1 MKTRLLSALVLLPIG
16 IAVILIGGGVF
27 ALVIA
32 FIFTLAVY
40 EFVQLMK
47 LGHFAPSLIFAVA
60 LVWVLLFSAALPR
73 LNISQPAAA
82 LLLIAA
88 LTWQMRHR
96 EGSPTANW
104 ALTVAG
110 GIYLGVAGAH
120 FILMRE
126 LNNGQGWL
134 LLALAGTWLADSG
147 AYFVGRKFGV
157 HKMTP
162 VLSPKKSWEG
172 LAGAVAFGVI
182 LNALVAIVLS
192 QVLNLDLP
200 WWAGAAL
207 GLIGALI
214 GALGDLSISM
224 IKREV
229 GAKDTGHIIPGHGG
243 VLDRLDSLL
252 FTVVVSYYFIVWVVQ
267 P

>member
-1 MKTRLLSALVLLPIG
+1 MKTRVISAVILLPVG
-16 IAVILIGGGVF
+16 IAVVLIGGGLF
-27 ALVIA
+27 DLAIA

-47 LGHFAPSLIFAVA
+47 MGKFAPSLVFAIA
-60 LVWVLLFSAALPR
+60 FVWVLLLDTVLPR
-73 LNISQPAAA
+73 LHLSRPALA

-104 ALTVAG
+104 ALAVAG

-120 FILMRE
+120 FILIRQ
-126 LNNGQGWL
+126 LDNGAWWL
-134 LLALAGTWLADSG
+134 LLALTGTWLADSG

-162 VLSPKKSWEG
+162 SLSPKKSWEG
-172 LAGAVAFGVI
+172 LAGGIGFAVIFNAI
-182 LNALVAIVLS
+182 LAVLLS
-192 QVLNLDLP
+192 QVLNIYLP
-200 WWAGAAL
+200 WWAGAVL

-214 GALGDLSISM
+214 GVLGDLSISM

-229 GAKDTGHIIPGHGG
+229 GAKDSGHIIPGHGG

-252 FTVVVSYYFIVWVVQ
+252 FTIIVSYYFIVWFVIQ
-267 P
+267 

>member
-1 MKTRLLSALVLLPIG
+1 MKTRLISALILLPIG
-16 IAVILIGGGVF
+16 IAVILIGGGLF
-27 ALVIA
+27 DLAMGL
-32 FIFTLAVY
+32 IFTLAVY

-47 LGHFAPSLIFAVA
+47 LGKFAPSLIFAVA
-60 LVWVLLFSAALPR
+60 FVWVLLLDAVLPR
-73 LNISQPAAA
+73 LALSRPALA

-88 LTWQMRHR
+88 LTWQMRYR
-96 EGSPTANW
+96 DGSPTANW

-120 FILMRE
+120 FILIRQ
-126 LNNGQGWL
+126 LDNGAWWL

-147 AYFVGRKFGV
+147 AYIIGRKFGV

-162 VLSPKKSWEG
+162 SLSPKKSWEG
-172 LAGAVAFGVI
+172 LAGGVAFGVI
-182 LNALVAIVLS
+182 FDALLAVVLS
-192 QVLNLDLP
+192 LALNISIP
-200 WWAGAAL
+200 WWAGAVL

-214 GALGDLSISM
+214 GVLGDLSISM

-229 GAKDTGHIIPGHGG
+229 GAKDTGNIIPGHGG

-252 FTVVVSYYFIVWVVQ
+252 FTMIVSYYFIIWVVQ

>member
-1 MKTRLLSALVLLPIG
+1 MKTRLISALILLPIG
-16 IAVILIGGGVF
+16 IAVILIGGGLF
-27 ALVIA
+27 DLAMA

-47 LGHFAPSLIFAVA
+47 TGKFAPNLVFAVA
-60 LVWVLLFSAALPR
+60 FVWVLLLDAVLPR
-73 LNISQPAAA
+73 LNLARPALA

-88 LTWQMRHR
+88 LTWQMRQR
-96 EGSPTANW
+96 SGSPTANW

-110 GIYLGVAGAH
+110 GIYLGTAGAH
-120 FILMRE
+120 FILIRQ
-126 LNNGQGWL
+126 LNNGQWWL

-147 AYFVGRKFGV
+147 AYFIGRKFGV

-162 VLSPKKSWEG
+162 ALSPKKSWEG
-172 LAGAVAFGVI
+172 LAGGVAFGVI
-182 LNALVAIVLS
+182 CTALLAAVLS
-192 QVLNLDLP
+192 QVLNIYLP
-200 WWAGAAL
+200 WWAGAVL

-214 GALGDLSISM
+214 GVLGDLSISM

-229 GAKDTGHIIPGHGG
+229 GAKDSGHIIPGHGG

-252 FTVVVSYYFIVWVVQ
+252 FTIVVSYYFIVWVI
-267 P
+267 PP

>member
-1 MKTRLLSALVLLPIG
+1 MKARLISALILLPIG
-16 IAVILIGGGVF
+16 IAVILIGGGLF
-27 ALVIA
+27 DLAMA

-40 EFVQLMK
+40 EFVQLLK
-47 LGHFAPSLIFAVA
+47 TGKFAPNLVFAVA
-60 LVWVLLFSAALPR
+60 FVWVLLLDAVLPR
-73 LNISQPAAA
+73 LNLARPALA

-88 LTWQMRHR
+88 LTWQMRQR
-96 EGSPTANW
+96 SGSPTANW

-110 GIYLGVAGAH
+110 GIYLGTAGAH
-120 FILMRE
+120 FILIRQ
-126 LNNGQGWL
+126 LNNGQWWL

-147 AYFVGRKFGV
+147 AYFIGRKFGV

-162 VLSPKKSWEG
+162 ALSPKKSWEG
-172 LAGAVAFGVI
+172 LAGGVAFGVI
-182 LNALVAIVLS
+182 CAALLAVALS
-192 QVLNLDLP
+192 LVLNIYLP
-200 WWAGAAL
+200 WWAGAVL

-214 GALGDLSISM
+214 GVLGDLSISM

-229 GAKDTGHIIPGHGG
+229 GAKDSGHIIPGHGG

-252 FTVVVSYYFIVWVVQ
+252 FTIVVSYYFIVWVIQ

>member
-1 MKTRLLSALVLLPIG
+1 MKQRVISALILLPIG
-16 IAVILIGGGVF
+16 LALIWLGGWPYNLAIALIF
-27 ALVIA
+27 S
-32 FIFTLAVY
+32 LAVY
-40 EFVQLMK
+40 EFVRLMQQ
-47 LGHFAPSLIFAVA
+47 GNFAPTLLLSMAF
-60 LVWVLLFSAALPR
+60 VW
-73 LNISQPAAA
+73 A
-82 LLLIAA
+82 LLADAVFPEAQLARPAIASLLIIA
-88 LTWQMRHR
+88 LAWQMRHR
-96 EGSPTANW
+96 GGTPTANW

-110 GIYLGVAGAH
+110 GLYLGTAGQY
-120 FILMRE
+120 FILLRQ
-126 LNNGQGWL
+126 LNGGLWWL

-147 AYFVGRKFGV
+147 AYFVGRKLGS

-162 VLSPKKSWEG
+162 TLSPKKSWEG
-172 LAGAVAFGVI
+172 LAGGVGFAVV
-182 LNALVAIVLS
+182 LNALLAVAISAAAGV
-192 QVLNLDLP
+192 VVP

-214 GALGDLSISM
+214 GVLGDLSISM

-252 FTVVVSYYFIVWVVQ
+252 FTIVASYYFIVWFVK

>member
-1 MKTRLLSALVLLPIG
+1 MKTRLISALILLPIG
-16 IAVILIGGGVF
+16 IAVILIGGGLF
-27 ALVIA
+27 DLAMA

-47 LGHFAPSLIFAVA
+47 TGKFAPNWVFAVA
-60 LVWVLLFSAALPR
+60 FVWVLLLEAVLPR
-73 LNISQPAAA
+73 LNLARPALA

-88 LTWQMRHR
+88 LTWQMRQR
-96 EGSPTANW
+96 SGSPTANW

-110 GIYLGVAGAH
+110 GIYLGTAGAH
-120 FILMRE
+120 FILIRQ
-126 LNNGQGWL
+126 LNNGQWWL

-147 AYFVGRKFGV
+147 AYFIGRKFGV

-162 VLSPKKSWEG
+162 ALSPKKSWEG
-172 LAGAVAFGVI
+172 LAGGVAFGVI
-182 LNALVAIVLS
+182 CAALLAVVLS
-192 QVLNLDLP
+192 QVLNIYLP
-200 WWAGAAL
+200 WWAGAVL

-214 GALGDLSISM
+214 GVLGDLSISM

-229 GAKDTGHIIPGHGG
+229 GAKDSGHIIPGHGG

-252 FTVVVSYYFIVWVVQ
+252 FTIVVSYYFIVWVIQ

>member
-1 MKTRLLSALVLLPIG
+1 MKTRVISALILLPIG
-16 IAVILIGGGVF
+16 IAIILIGGGLF
-27 ALVIA
+27 DLAMA

-47 LGHFAPSLIFAVA
+47 TGKFAPNLIFAVA
-60 LVWVLLFSAALPR
+60 FVWVLLLDAVLPR
-73 LNISQPAAA
+73 LNLARPALA

-88 LTWQMRHR
+88 LTWQMRR
-96 EGSPTANW
+96 RSGSPTANW

-110 GIYLGVAGAH
+110 GIYLGTAGAH
-120 FILMRE
+120 FILIRQ
-126 LNNGQGWL
+126 LNNGQWWL

-147 AYFVGRKFGV
+147 AYFIGRKFGV

-162 VLSPKKSWEG
+162 ALSPKKSWEG
-172 LAGAVAFGVI
+172 LAGGVAFGVI
-182 LNALVAIVLS
+182 CAALLAAVLS
-192 QVLNLDLP
+192 QVLNIYLP
-200 WWAGAAL
+200 WWAGAVL

-214 GALGDLSISM
+214 GVLGDLSISM

-229 GAKDTGHIIPGHGG
+229 GAKDSGHIIPGHGG

-252 FTVVVSYYFIVWVVQ
+252 FTIVVSYYFIVWVIQ

>member
-1 MKTRLLSALVLLPIG
+1 MKTRLISTVILLPIG
-16 IAVILIGGGVF
+16 IVIILIGGGLF
-27 ALVIA
+27 DLVLA

-47 LGHFAPSLIFAVA
+47 LGKFAPNLVFATA
-60 LVWVLLFSAALPR
+60 FVWVMLFDAVLPR
-73 LNISQPAAA
+73 LSLSRPALA

-88 LTWQMRHR
+88 LTWQMRSR
-96 EGSPTANW
+96 NGSPTANW

-110 GIYLGVAGAH
+110 GVYLGIAGAH
-120 FILMRE
+120 FILIRE
-126 LNNGQGWL
+126 LNNGAWWL
-134 LLALAGTWLADSG
+134 MMALAGTWLADSG
-147 AYFVGRKFGV
+147 AYLVGRKFGV

-162 VLSPKKSWEG
+162 TLSPKKSWEG
-172 LAGAVAFGVI
+172 LAGGAAFGVI
-182 LNALVAIVLS
+182 IGALLAVALSLVLKI
-192 QVLNLDLP
+192 DIP

-214 GALGDLSISM
+214 GVLGDLSISM
-224 IKREV
+224 MKREV

-252 FTVVVSYYFIVWVVQ
+252 FTIIVSYYFIVWVVQ

>member
-1 MKTRLLSALVLLPIG
+1 MKTRLISALILLPIG
-16 IAVILIGGGVF
+16 VAVILIGGGLF
-27 ALVIA
+27 DLAIA
-32 FIFTLAVY
+32 FIFTLAAY

-47 LGHFAPSLIFAVA
+47 TGKFAPNLIFAVA
-60 LVWVLLFSAALPR
+60 FVWVLLLDVVLPR
-73 LNISQPAAA
+73 LSLSRPALA

-88 LTWQMRHR
+88 LTWQMRQR
-96 EGSPTANW
+96 SGSPTANW

-120 FILMRE
+120 FIMIRQ
-126 LNNGQGWL
+126 LNNGEWWL
-134 LLALAGTWLADSG
+134 LLALTGTWLADSG

-162 VLSPKKSWEG
+162 TLSPKKSWEG
-172 LAGAVAFGVI
+172 LAGGVTFAVIF
-182 LNALVAIVLS
+182 NALLAVVLS
-192 QVLNLDLP
+192 LTLNIYLP
-200 WWAGAAL
+200 WWAGAVL

-214 GALGDLSISM
+214 GVLGDLSISM

-252 FTVVVSYYFIVWVVQ
+252 FTVVVSYYFIVWVVR

>member
-1 MKTRLLSALVLLPIG
+1 MKTRLISALILLPIG
-16 IAVILIGGGVF
+16 IAVILIGGGLF
-27 ALVIA
+27 DLVIA

-47 LGHFAPSLIFAVA
+47 TGKFAPNLVFAVA
-60 LVWVLLFSAALPR
+60 LMWMLLLDAVLPR
-73 LNISQPAAA
+73 LSLSRPALA

-88 LTWQMRHR
+88 LAWQMRDR
-96 EGSPTANW
+96 AGSPTANW
-104 ALTVAG
+104 ALTVTG

-120 FILMRE
+120 FILIRQ
-126 LNNGQGWL
+126 LNDGQWWL

-162 VLSPKKSWEG
+162 SLSPKKSWEG
-172 LAGAVAFGVI
+172 LAGGVAFGV
-182 LNALVAIVLS
+182 LFTALLAVVLS
-192 QVLNLDLP
+192 QVLNIDLP
-200 WWAGAAL
+200 WWAGAVL

-214 GALGDLSISM
+214 GVLGDLSISM

-229 GAKDTGHIIPGHGG
+229 GAKDSGHIIPGHGG

-252 FTVVVSYYFIVWVVQ
+252 FTIVVSFYFIVWVVQ

>member
-1 MKTRLLSALVLLPIG
+1 MKTRLISALILLPIG
-16 IAVILIGGGVF
+16 IALILIGGGPF
-27 ALVIA
+27 DLAMA
-32 FIFTLAVY
+32 FIFTLAAY

-47 LGHFAPSLIFAVA
+47 LGKFAPNLVFASA
-60 LVWVLLFSAALPR
+60 LVWVLLLDAILPYSSLSRPAVALV
-73 LNISQPAAA
+73 
-82 LLLIAA
+82 LIAA

-104 ALTVAG
+104 ALTVAA
-110 GIYLGVAGAH
+110 GVYFGLTGAH
-120 FILMRE
+120 FILIRQ
-126 LNNGQGWL
+126 LNNGQWWL

-162 VLSPKKSWEG
+162 SLSPKKSWEG
-172 LAGAVAFGVI
+172 LAGGVAFGVI
-182 LNALVAIVLS
+182 FDALLAIVLS
-192 QVLNLDLP
+192 QILNVSLP
-200 WWAGAAL
+200 WWSGAAL

-214 GALGDLSISM
+214 GVLGDLSISM

-252 FTVVVSYYFIVWVVQ
+252 FTVVASYYFILWVVQ

>member
-1 MKTRLLSALVLLPIG
+1 MKTRLISALILLPIG
-16 IAVILIGGGVF
+16 IAVILIGGGLF
-27 ALVIA
+27 DLAIA
-32 FIFTLAVY
+32 FIFTLAAY

-47 LGHFAPSLIFAVA
+47 TGKFAPSLIFAVA
-60 LVWVLLFSAALPR
+60 FVWVLLLDAVLPRLALPR
-73 LNISQPAAA
+73 PALA

-96 EGSPTANW
+96 DGSPTANW

-110 GIYLGVAGAH
+110 GVYLGIAGAH
-120 FILMRE
+120 FILIRQ
-126 LNNGQGWL
+126 LNNGAWWL

-147 AYFVGRKFGV
+147 AYFIGRKFGV

-162 VLSPKKSWEG
+162 SLSPKKSWEG
-172 LAGAVAFGVI
+172 LAGGVAFGVI
-182 LNALVAIVLS
+182 FDALLAVVLS
-192 QVLNLDLP
+192 QVLNIDLP

-214 GALGDLSISM
+214 GVLGDLSISM

-229 GAKDTGHIIPGHGG
+229 GAKDSGHIIPGHGG

-252 FTVVVSYYFIVWVVQ
+252 FTMIVSYYFILWFVA

>member
-1 MKTRLLSALVLLPIG
+1 MKTRLISALILLPIG
-16 IAVILIGGGVF
+16 VAVILIGGGLF
-27 ALVIA
+27 DLAIA
-32 FIFTLAVY
+32 FIFTLAAY

-47 LGHFAPSLIFAVA
+47 MGKFAPNLIFAVA
-60 LVWVLLFSAALPR
+60 LVWALLLDTILPR
-73 LNISQPAAA
+73 LNLSRPALA
-82 LLLIAA
+82 LLLITA
-88 LTWQMRHR
+88 LTWQMPQRS
-96 EGSPTANW
+96 GSPTANW

-120 FILMRE
+120 FILIRQ
-126 LNNGQGWL
+126 LANGQWWL

-147 AYFVGRKFGV
+147 AYFIGRKFGV

-162 VLSPKKSWEG
+162 SLSPKKSWEG
-172 LAGAVAFGVI
+172 LAGGVAFGVI
-182 LNALVAIVLS
+182 FDALLAVILS
-192 QVLNLDLP
+192 QILNIYLP
-200 WWAGAAL
+200 WWAGAVL

-214 GALGDLSISM
+214 GVLGDLSISM

-229 GAKDTGHIIPGHGG
+229 GAKDSGHIIPGHGG

-252 FTVVVSYYFIVWVVQ
+252 FTMIVSYYFIVWFVV

>member
-1 MKTRLLSALVLLPIG
+1 MKTRVISALVLLPIG
-16 IAVILIGGGVF
+16 IVVILLGGGLF
-27 ALVIA
+27 DLAIA

-40 EFVQLMK
+40 EFGQLMK
-47 LGHFAPSLIFAVA
+47 TGKFAPNLFFAVA
-60 LVWVLLFSAALPR
+60 FVWVLLLDTVLPHLNLSRPAL
-73 LNISQPAAA
+73 A

-88 LTWQMRHR
+88 LTWQMRQR

-110 GIYLGVAGAH
+110 GIYLGAAGAH
-120 FILMRE
+120 FILIRQ
-126 LNNGQGWL
+126 LNNGQWWL

-147 AYFVGRKFGV
+147 AYFVGRKFGA

-162 VLSPKKSWEG
+162 SLSPKKSWEG
-172 LAGAVAFGVI
+172 LAGGVVFGVAF
-182 LNALVAIVLS
+182 NALLAVGLS
-192 QVLNLDLP
+192 QALSIYLP
-200 WWAGAAL
+200 WWAGAVL

-214 GALGDLSISM
+214 GVLGDLSISM

-229 GAKDTGHIIPGHGG
+229 GAKDSGHIIPGHGG

-252 FTVVVSYYFIVWVVQ
+252 FTIVVSYYFIVWVVQ

>member
-1 MKTRLLSALVLLPIG
+1 MRIRLISALILLPIG
-16 IAVILIGGGVF
+16 IAVILIGGGLF
-27 ALVIA
+27 DLAIA
-32 FIFTLAVY
+32 FIFTLAAY

-47 LGHFAPSLIFAVA
+47 SGRFAPNLVFAVA
-60 LVWVLLFSAALPR
+60 FVWVLLLDVILPR
-73 LNISQPAAA
+73 LSLSRPAVA

-88 LTWQMRHR
+88 LTWQLSQRS
-96 EGSPTANW
+96 GSPTANW

-120 FILMRE
+120 FILIRQ
-126 LNNGQGWL
+126 LNNGEWWL

-162 VLSPKKSWEG
+162 LLSPKKSWEG
-172 LAGAVAFGVI
+172 LAGGAAFGVI
-182 LNALVAIVLS
+182 FNALLAVALS
-192 QVLNLDLP
+192 QILSINLP
-200 WWAGAAL
+200 WWAGAVL

-214 GALGDLSISM
+214 GVLGDLSVSM

-229 GAKDTGHIIPGHGG
+229 GAKDSGRIIPGHGG

-252 FTVVVSYYFIVWVVQ
+252 FTMIVSYYFILWFVQ
-267 P
+267 

>member
-1 MKTRLLSALVLLPIG
+1 MKTRVISALILLPIG
-16 IAVILIGGGVF
+16 IAVILIGGGLF
-27 ALVIA
+27 DLAIA
-32 FIFTLAVY
+32 FIFTLAAY

-47 LGHFAPSLIFAVA
+47 TGKFAPNLIFAVA
-60 LVWVLLFSAALPR
+60 FVWALLLDAVLPR
-73 LNISQPAAA
+73 LNLSRPALA

-88 LTWQMRHR
+88 LTWQMRQR
-96 EGSPTANW
+96 SGSPTANW

-110 GIYLGVAGAH
+110 GIYLGAAGAH
-120 FILMRE
+120 FVLLRQ
-126 LNNGQGWL
+126 LNNGQWWL

-147 AYFVGRKFGV
+147 AYFIGRKFGV

-162 VLSPKKSWEG
+162 SLSPKKSWEG
-172 LAGAVAFGVI
+172 LAGGVAFGVI
-182 LNALVAIVLS
+182 FNALLAVVLS
-192 QVLNLDLP
+192 QVLNIYLP

-214 GALGDLSISM
+214 GVLGDLSISM

-229 GAKDTGHIIPGHGG
+229 GAKDSGHIIPGHGG

-252 FTVVVSYYFIVWVVQ
+252 FTIVVSYYFIVWVVQ

>member
-1 MKTRLLSALVLLPIG
+1 MKTRLISALVLLPIG
-16 IAVILIGGGVF
+16 VAVILIGGRLF
-27 ALVIA
+27 DLAIA

-47 LGHFAPSLIFAVA
+47 TGRFAPNLIFAVA
-60 LVWVLLFSAALPR
+60 GVWVLLLDAVLPHLNLSRPAL
-73 LNISQPAAA
+73 A

-88 LTWQMRHR
+88 LTWQMRQR

-110 GIYLGVAGAH
+110 GISLGIAGAH
-120 FILMRE
+120 FILIRQ
-126 LNNGQGWL
+126 LNNGQWWL

-147 AYFVGRKFGV
+147 AYLIGRKFGV

-162 VLSPKKSWEG
+162 SLSPKKSWEG
-172 LAGAVAFGVI
+172 LAGGVAFGAI
-182 LNALVAIVLS
+182 FNALLAVVVS
-192 QVLNLDLP
+192 QLLNLYLP
-200 WWAGAAL
+200 WWSGVVL

-214 GALGDLSISM
+214 GVLGDLSISM

-229 GAKDTGHIIPGHGG
+229 GVKDSGHIIPGHGG

-252 FTVVVSYYFIVWVVQ
+252 FTIVASFYFILWVVQ

>member
-1 MKTRLLSALVLLPIG
+1 MKTRLISALILLPIG
-16 IAVILIGGGVF
+16 IAVILIGGGLF
-27 ALVIA
+27 DLAMA

-47 LGHFAPSLIFAVA
+47 TGKFAPNLVFAVA
-60 LVWVLLFSAALPR
+60 FVWVLLLDAVLPR
-73 LNISQPAAA
+73 LNLARPALA

-88 LTWQMRHR
+88 LTWQMRQR
-96 EGSPTANW
+96 SGSPTANW

-110 GIYLGVAGAH
+110 GIYLGTAGAH
-120 FILMRE
+120 FILIRQ
-126 LNNGQGWL
+126 LNNGQWWL

-147 AYFVGRKFGV
+147 AYFIGRKFGV

-162 VLSPKKSWEG
+162 ALSPKKSWEG
-172 LAGAVAFGVI
+172 LAGGVAFGVI
-182 LNALVAIVLS
+182 CAALLAVVLS
-192 QVLNLDLP
+192 LVLNIYLP
-200 WWAGAAL
+200 WWAGAVL

-214 GALGDLSISM
+214 GVLGDLSISM

-229 GAKDTGHIIPGHGG
+229 GAKDSGHIIPGHGG

-252 FTVVVSYYFIVWVVQ
+252 FTIVVSYYFIVWVI
-267 P
+267 PP

>member
-1 MKTRLLSALVLLPIG
+1 MKTRVISAVLLLPIG
-16 IAVILIGGGVF
+16 VALILIGGWPF
-27 ALVIA
+27 DLAIAL
-32 FIFTLAVY
+32 IFTLAAF
-40 EFVQLMK
+40 EFIQLMTQ
-47 LGHFAPSLIFAVA
+47 GHFNPNLIFAVA
-60 LVWVLLFSAALPR
+60 LVWVSLIDVIWPDASTTR
-73 LNISQPAAA
+73 PAIAA
-82 LLLIAA
+82 LLIIA

-110 GIYLGVAGAH
+110 GIYLGLAGQH
-120 FILMRE
+120 FILLRQ
-126 LNNGQGWL
+126 LSNGQWWL
-134 LLALAGTWLADSG
+134 LLALTGTWLADSG

-162 VLSPKKSWEG
+162 SLSPKKSWEG
-172 LAGAVAFGVI
+172 LAGGAAFGLI
-182 LNALVAIVLS
+182 LNALIAVAFSRL
-192 QVLNLDLP
+192 LGLDFP

-214 GALGDLSISM
+214 GVLGDLSISM

-229 GAKDTGHIIPGHGG
+229 GAKDSGHIIPGHGG

-252 FTVVVSYYFIVWVVQ
+252 FTIVASYYFLVWFVVR
-267 P
+267 

>member
-1 MKTRLLSALVLLPIG
+1 MKTRLISALILLPIG
-16 IAVILIGGGVF
+16 LALIFIGGGLF
-27 ALVIA
+27 DLAIA

-47 LGHFAPSLIFAVA
+47 AGKFAPNLVFAIA
-60 LVWVLLFSAALPR
+60 FVWLLLLDAVLPR
-73 LNISQPAAA
+73 LALSRPALA

-88 LTWQMRHR
+88 LAWQMRSR

-110 GIYLGVAGAH
+110 GVYLGVAGAH
-120 FILMRE
+120 FILTRQ
-126 LNNGQGWL
+126 LNNGAWWL
-134 LLALAGTWLADSG
+134 LLALTGTWLADSG

-162 VLSPKKSWEG
+162 SLSPKKSWEG
-172 LAGAVAFGVI
+172 LAGGVAFAVI
-182 LNALVAIVLS
+182 LNAILALVLG
-192 QVLNLDLP
+192 QLLNIYLP
-200 WWAGAAL
+200 WWAGAVL

-214 GALGDLSISM
+214 GVLGDLSISM

-229 GAKDTGHIIPGHGG
+229 GAKDSGHIIPGHGG

-252 FTVVVSYYFIVWVVQ
+252 FTMIVSYYFIVWVVQ

>member
-1 MKTRLLSALVLLPIG
+1 MKTRLISAFILLPIG
-16 IAVILIGGGVF
+16 IAIILIGGGLYDL
-27 ALVIA
+27 AIA
-32 FIFTLAVY
+32 FIFTLAVF

-47 LGHFAPSLIFAVA
+47 TGQFAPNLFFAVA
-60 LVWVLLFSAALPR
+60 FMWVLLLDAVLPR
-73 LNISQPAAA
+73 LNLSRPALA

-88 LTWQMRHR
+88 LTWQMRQR
-96 EGSPTANW
+96 SGSPTANW

-110 GIYLGVAGAH
+110 GIYLGIAGAH
-120 FILMRE
+120 FILIRQ
-126 LNNGQGWL
+126 LNNGAWWL

-147 AYFVGRKFGV
+147 AYFIGRKFGT

-162 VLSPKKSWEG
+162 TLSPKKSWEG
-172 LAGAVAFGVI
+172 LAGCVVFAVVFNAI
-182 LNALVAIVLS
+182 LALVLS
-192 QVLNLDLP
+192 QLLNTYLP
-200 WWAGAAL
+200 WWAGAML

-214 GALGDLSISM
+214 GVLGDLSISM

-252 FTVVVSYYFIVWVVQ
+252 FTMIVSYYFIVWVVRA
-267 P
+267 

>member
-1 MKTRLLSALVLLPIG
+1 MKTRLISALLLLPIG
-16 IAVILIGGGVF
+16 IAVVLIGGGVF
-27 ALVIA
+27 DLAIA

-47 LGHFAPSLIFAVA
+47 LGKFLPNLIFAVA
-60 LVWVLLFSAALPR
+60 FVWALLLDAVFPNLSLSRPAL
-73 LNISQPAAA
+73 AF
-82 LLLIAA
+82 LLIAA

-110 GIYLGVAGAH
+110 GVYLGTAGAH
-120 FILMRE
+120 LILLRQ
-126 LNNGQGWL
+126 LDNGQWWL
-134 LLALAGTWLADSG
+134 LLALSGTWLADSG
-147 AYFVGRKFGV
+147 AYFIGRKFGK

-162 VLSPKKSWEG
+162 GLSPKKSWEG
-172 LAGAVAFGVI
+172 LAGGVAFAVIFNSLLAVA
-182 LNALVAIVLS
+182 LS
-192 QVLNLDLP
+192 LVLNVYLP

-214 GALGDLSISM
+214 GVLGDLSISM

-243 VLDRLDSLL
+243 VLDRLDSML
-252 FTVVVSYYFIVWVVQ
+252 FTAIVSYYFILWFVVR
-267 P
+267 

>member
-1 MKTRLLSALVLLPIG
+1 MKTRLISALLLLPIG
-16 IAVILIGGGVF
+16 IALILIGGGLF
-27 ALVIA
+27 DLAMA

-47 LGHFAPSLIFAVA
+47 LGRFAPNLVFAVA
-60 LVWVLLFSAALPR
+60 LVWVLLLDAVLPR
-73 LNISQPAAA
+73 LSLGQPALA

-88 LTWQMRHR
+88 LTWQMRQR
-96 EGSPTANW
+96 SGSPTANW

-120 FILMRE
+120 FILIRQ
-126 LNNGQGWL
+126 LDNGQWWL

-162 VLSPKKSWEG
+162 SLSPKKSWEG
-172 LAGAVAFGVI
+172 LAGGVAFGVI
-182 LNALVAIVLS
+182 LDALLAVVFS
-192 QVLNLDLP
+192 QVLNIYVP

-207 GLIGALI
+207 GLIGALV
-214 GALGDLSISM
+214 GVLGDLSISM

-229 GAKDTGHIIPGHGG
+229 GAKDSGHIIPGHGG

-252 FTVVVSYYFIVWVVQ
+252 FTIVVSFYFIVWVVQ